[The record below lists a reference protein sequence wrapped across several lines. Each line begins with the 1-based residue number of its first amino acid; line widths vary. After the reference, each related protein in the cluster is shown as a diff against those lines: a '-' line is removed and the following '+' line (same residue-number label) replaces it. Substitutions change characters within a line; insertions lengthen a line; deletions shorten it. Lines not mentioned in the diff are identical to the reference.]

1 MRDKMK
7 MDDPTLLKPLIRVMA
22 LHALLY
28 CERLFY
34 LEEVEGIQV
43 ADENVYAG
51 RTLHEEL
58 DVQKGEEKHTID
70 VASESLGLIGKIDA
84 IHYRDGSWIPY
95 EHKKGRPKRNLNHEA
110 WPADKIQVTA
120 YGMLLEEHIGKTVL
134 EGRIRYHQ
142 ENITVRVPLDGP
154 ARQMVFDAVIRG
166 RSLRE
171 QVKRPPITPNERL
184 CIKCSLAPICL
195 PEEERV
201 TQDKNW
207 ETIRLFPA
215 SSEGLVIH
223 ITTHGSRIKRSG
235 NSLVIEKDEKETI
248 NYPIHEIC
256 ALVIHGYAQITT
268 QAIHLCASH
277 RISIHWLTGG
287 GRYVGGLSSNPSSV
301 QRRIRQYEALNCKN
315 TRLQLARKLV
325 QSRIEGQL
333 RYLLRTTRNEK
344 PRPDKVEKEI
354 QNIRQALKEI
364 QRAEKIDS
372 LRGYE
377 GIATKAYF
385 SSIPQILSSTLSD
398 NLKPDGRTRRPPR
411 DRFNALLSFGY
422 ALLYRLVLENILI
435 VGLEPAFGFYHTPRS
450 PAHPL
455 VLDIMELFRLS
466 IWDIALIGS
475 LNRRQWDET
484 EDFMVSKDQV
494 WLSDTGKK
502 KAINLFESRIEEKW
516 KHPVLKYSLSY
527 ARTIELEIRLLEK
540 EWSGR
545 PGMFARSRLR

>member
-1 MRDKMK
+1 M
-7 MDDPTLLKPLIRVMA
+7 
-22 LHALLY
+22 
-28 CERLFY
+28 
-34 LEEVEGIQV
+34 
-43 ADENVYAG
+43 
-51 RTLHEEL
+51 
-58 DVQKGEEKHTID
+58 
-70 VASESLGLIGKIDA
+70 
-84 IHYRDGSWIPY
+84 
-95 EHKKGRPKRNLNHEA
+95 
-110 WPADKIQVTA
+110 
-120 YGMLLEEHIGKTVL
+120 
-134 EGRIRYHQ
+134 
-142 ENITVRVPLDGP
+142 
-154 ARQMVFDAVIRG
+154 
-166 RSLRE
+166 
-171 QVKRPPITPNERL
+171 
-184 CIKCSLAPICL
+184 
-195 PEEERV
+195 
-201 TQDKNW
+201 
-207 ETIRLFPA
+207 
-215 SSEGLVIH
+215 
-223 ITTHGSRIKRSG
+223 
-235 NSLVIEKDEKETI
+235 
-248 NYPIHEIC
+248 
-256 ALVIHGYAQITT
+256 
-268 QAIHLCASH
+268 
-277 RISIHWLTGG
+277 TGG

-385 SSIPQILSSTLSD
+385 FSIPQILSSTLSD

-450 PAHPL
+450 PAYPL

-475 LNRRQWDET
+475 LNRRQWDEA
-484 EDFMVSKDQV
+484 EDFVVSKDKV
-494 WLSDTGKK
+494 WLSDAGKK

-516 KHPVLKYSLSY
+516 RHPVLKYSLSY